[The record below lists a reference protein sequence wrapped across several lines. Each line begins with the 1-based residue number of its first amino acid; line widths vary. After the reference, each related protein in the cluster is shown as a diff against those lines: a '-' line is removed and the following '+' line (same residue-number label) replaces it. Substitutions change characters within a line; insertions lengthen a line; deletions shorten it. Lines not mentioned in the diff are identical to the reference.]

1 MLAKSMF
8 ISFGLGLSLL
18 NCGIAQALPKTT
30 PPNLVA
36 QGYNER
42 EFYAPA
48 SDSVKIRGAVVNS
61 DGTLARSL
69 GAISSSLL
77 ATGAYEVVFPRDVS
91 NCIYNAT
98 PGVPGLDDPQPG
110 EISVGLRRTNS
121 RAVFIAT
128 FDSSGQPSN
137 NGFHLTVTC
146 PANLKADRYNPGR
159 PDGY

>member
-1 MLAKSMF
+1 MLPKFML

-30 PPNLVA
+30 TSPNLVA
-36 QGYNER
+36 QNYR
-42 EFYAPA
+42 EKEP
-48 SDSVKIRGAVVNS
+48 STSVRGAVVNS
-61 DGTLARSL
+61 DGTLARGL

-77 ATGAYEVVFPRDVS
+77 DTGAYEVVFPRDVS

-98 PGVPGLDDPQPG
+98 PGQPALEDPQPG
-110 EISVGLRRTNS
+110 EIAVALRRGNP

-128 FDSSGQPSN
+128 YASNGQPSN

-146 PANLKADRYNPGR
+146 PARY
-159 PDGY
+159 